1 MGSGSPSRG
10 RRGEHH
16 ARAGR
21 VRRPYY
27 LCVDNPI
34 SQAIAA
40 ARRPTAARVARPRLL
55 IAGATGVLGNAVLQR
70 LVGMQRASHTQVL
83 TRLPIRPGLRHVSA
97 HLVPQLVGVTD
108 DFASWPTVPS
118 DIAVVMFDPPR
129 MFHGR
134 ERALWTPAP
143 QQLAG
148 LGRWIQRCGVDTL
161 VVILPHA
168 QGTLPQ
174 ALKHGLANLDEQA
187 LAALDLRRLL
197 IVRTAQK
204 PGPATQR
211 HFLHRTAS
219 WMLGI
224 SSLMVPRSALP
235 VRASKVAEFVD
246 QALLA
251 LPAGVHVAAPELV
264 WTAVQGDTGHMRQVI
279 SQWLGRSGAAMRA
292 ASTH

>member
-1 MGSGSPSRG
+1 MD
-10 RRGEHH
+10 H
-16 ARAGR
+16 
-21 VRRPYY
+21 
-27 LCVDNPI
+27 PI

-40 ARRPTAARVARPRLL
+40 AARPTAKRIALPRLL
-55 IAGATGVLGNAVLQR
+55 IAGATGVLGNAVLRR

-83 TRLPIRPGLRHVSA
+83 ARLPIRPGLRQVSA
-97 HLVPQLVGVTD
+97 HLVPQATGAID
-108 DFASWPTVPS
+108 DFASWPTLPS

-143 QQLAG
+143 HQLAG
-148 LGRWIQRCGVDTL
+148 LGSWIQRCGVDTL
-161 VVILPHA
+161 VLVLPHA
-168 QGTLPQ
+168 QGTLPE
-174 ALKHGLANLDEQA
+174 ALKRGLASLDEQA

-204 PGPATQR
+204 PGQASQR
-211 HFLHRTAS
+211 HLLHRTAS

-224 SSLMVPRSALP
+224 SSLMLARSALP

-251 LPAGVHVAAPELV
+251 LPPGIHVAAPELV
-264 WTAVQGDTGHMRQVI
+264 WTALQGDTGHMRQVI
-279 SQWLGRSGAAMRA
+279 SQWLGRSGAATRT
-292 ASTH
+292 ASSH